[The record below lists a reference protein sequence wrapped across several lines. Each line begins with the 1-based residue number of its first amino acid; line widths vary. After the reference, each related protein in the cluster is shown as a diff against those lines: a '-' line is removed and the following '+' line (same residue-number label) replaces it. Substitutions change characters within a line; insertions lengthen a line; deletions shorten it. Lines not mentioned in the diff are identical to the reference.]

1 MYGNPVVSEICSY
14 LKNEILYEKLVEHE
28 KISERAIA
36 EKFLVSRTIV
46 REALQALKA
55 EGWLY
60 SVNKSGT
67 YVAELDDATI
77 LENYKARLA
86 LEGEILL
93 LAYQNITSD
102 DILLMKQNCT
112 DMVNATTIADYS
124 KAENRQHLLISQ
136 RTGNRYIIHF
146 VNTMMENMLRIGTK
160 AGRSDDRRM
169 SCVKEWQNV
178 IQFLEDHD
186 PIGASREFTRH
197 IQNSMD
203 AYEKHYHRLRAEQ
216 NHNE

>member
-1 MYGNPVVSEICSY
+1 MYENPVVPEMCSY

-28 KISERAIA
+28 KISERALA
-36 EKFLVSRTIV
+36 EKFSVSRTIV
-46 REALQALKA
+46 REALQVLKA

-67 YVAELDDATI
+67 YVAELDDAMI

-93 LAYQNITSD
+93 LAYQNITEE
-102 DILLMKQNCT
+102 DILVMKQNCR
-112 DMVNATTIADYS
+112 DMLNAETIADYS
-124 KAENRQHLLISQ
+124 KAENRQHLLICQ
-136 RTGNRYIIHF
+136 RTNNRYIIGF

-160 AGRSDDRRM
+160 AGRSDDRRA

-178 IQFLEDHD
+178 IRFLEERD
-186 PIGASREFTRH
+186 PVGASREFVRH

-203 AYEKHYHRLRAEQ
+203 AYEKYYHHLIAEKY
-216 NHNE
+216 